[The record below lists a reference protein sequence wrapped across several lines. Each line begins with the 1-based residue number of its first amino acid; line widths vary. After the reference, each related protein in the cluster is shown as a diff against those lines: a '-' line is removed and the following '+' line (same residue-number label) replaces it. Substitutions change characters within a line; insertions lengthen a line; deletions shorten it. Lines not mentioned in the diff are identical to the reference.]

1 MANKTE
7 NVVLLTG
14 TINDIWDGS
23 FYYCSKEDNQEA
35 ASKVWEVSNCSKN
48 GVTCGQKAGAAEMN
62 HIQSCQFLK
71 AETIIG
77 HMNSILTKI

>member
-1 MANKTE
+1 MTSE
-7 NVVLLTG
+7 MEVFITVVNR
-14 TINDIWDGS
+14 IIRKQQV
-23 FYYCSKEDNQEA
+23 SKA
-35 ASKVWEVSNCSKN
+35 WEVSNCSKN

-77 HMNSILTKI
+77 HMNSISTKI